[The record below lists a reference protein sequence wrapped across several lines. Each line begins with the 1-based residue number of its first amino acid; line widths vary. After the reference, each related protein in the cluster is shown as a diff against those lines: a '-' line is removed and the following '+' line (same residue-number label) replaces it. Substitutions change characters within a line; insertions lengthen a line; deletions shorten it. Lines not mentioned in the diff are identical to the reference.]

1 MRVEFPETGAVIKG
15 EAGDNIGRGDRTT
28 LYLVDEAAFLQRPL
42 LIDAALSQT
51 TRCRIDLS
59 SVNGMANPFAQKRH
73 GGKIVDI
80 LSTLFHQQ
88 SRKIGMIVPSVVI
101 SEKHTDMLEITEH
114 PVEVGAAVADHAYK
128 KPSEVVM
135 EVGFAGGGALLDFAS
150 NLTATS
156 LLGLSPQQ
164 TYQEI
169 LDLQESRIP
178 FDVVTGKRLYSNM
191 LIRALEVTTD
201 KTTEN
206 VLSAVLTL
214 REVLISRTQQITV
227 ADKTNMKEGASTS
240 AVQNSGNKTTKPP
253 DTSLLKSITG
263 NVASLLGGG

>member
-1 MRVEFPETGAVIKG
+1 M
-15 EAGDNIGRGDRTT
+15 
-28 LYLVDEAAFLQRPL
+28 
-42 LIDAALSQT
+42 
-51 TRCRIDLS
+51 
-59 SVNGMANPFAQKRH
+59 
-73 GGKIVDI
+73 DI

-156 LLGLSPQQ
+156 MLGLSPQQ
-164 TYQEI
+164 TYQEL

-214 REVLISRTQQITV
+214 REVIISRTQQITV
-227 ADKTNMKEGASTS
+227 ADKNNMKEGASTS

>member
-1 MRVEFPETGAVIKG
+1 M
-15 EAGDNIGRGDRTT
+15 
-28 LYLVDEAAFLQRPL
+28 
-42 LIDAALSQT
+42 
-51 TRCRIDLS
+51 
-59 SVNGMANPFAQKRH
+59 
-73 GGKIVDI
+73 DI

-164 TYQEI
+164 TYQEL

-214 REVLISRTQQITV
+214 REVIISRTQQITV

-263 NVASLLGGG
+263 NVASLLGGGWKRKTLEILLCGALTLTFASALEYVGWPKSLSVAIGGGVGLIGVDAIRGAAMRVIGNKFGGSKE